1 MALAARK
8 IKFEIEKGSKR
19 PKSLNF
25 ANSIFAI
32 YVPETIKIEPQTFKI
47 VYLKYSIHHPADIL
61 STFLIA
67 PELRAAGLKIM
78 HYSNVNSEIRIR
90 LELLN
95 ESTHKTFKLKRRTKI
110 AIFMMINEGTEC
122 FKKESEKIEP
132 VN

>member
-8 IKFEIEKGSKR
+8 IKFKIEKGSKR

-32 YVPETIKIEPQTFKI
+32 YAPETIKIEPQTFKI
-47 VYLKYSIHHPADIL
+47 AYLTYSIHHPADRR
-61 STFLIA
+61 TFLIA
-67 PELRAAGLKIM
+67 SEIRAAGLKIM

-90 LELLN
+90 LELFN
-95 ESTHKTFKLKRRTKI
+95 ESTHKTFRLKRRTKI

-122 FKKESEKIEP
+122 FKK
-132 VN
+132 